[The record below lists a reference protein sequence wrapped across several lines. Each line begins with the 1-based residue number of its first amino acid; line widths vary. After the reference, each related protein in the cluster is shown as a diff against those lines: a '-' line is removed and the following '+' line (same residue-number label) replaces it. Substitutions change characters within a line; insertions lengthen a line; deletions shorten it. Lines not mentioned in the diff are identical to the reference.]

1 MWLTRESAHS
11 SDYSLAPPSSRLQP
25 FRPSHS
31 RLGQAKLQP
40 FRPSDRTVITG
51 YSRLGQAKLQPFRPS
66 NMTVITGYSR
76 LGQAKLQPFRPSTTK
91 IFRFSG
97 YSTINDFQQVSTKI
111 QSKLKLSSDAVEAKY
126 YNHAIFGTKLVT
138 PSRSSTIA
146 F

>member
-66 NMTVITGYSR
+66 
-76 LGQAKLQPFRPSTTK
+76 TTK
-91 IFRFSG
+91 FFRFSG

>member
-1 MWLTRESAHS
+1 MSCHHDVRRDEGLSPCGSRERAHTS
-11 SDYSLAPPSSRLQP
+11 
-25 FRPSHS
+25 
-31 RLGQAKLQP
+31 
-40 FRPSDRTVITG
+40 VITLLLHLHPG

-138 PSRSSTIA
+138 PPRSSTIA

>member
-1 MWLTRESAHS
+1 
-11 SDYSLAPPSSRLQP
+11 
-25 FRPSHS
+25 
-31 RLGQAKLQP
+31 
-40 FRPSDRTVITG
+40 
-51 YSRLGQAKLQPFRPS
+51 
-66 NMTVITGYSR
+66 MTVITGYSR

-126 YNHAIFGTKLVT
+126 LLQPCHFWQQVGDAVKVKYHSILSLVEAIPRF
-138 PSRSSTIA
+138 S

>member
-40 FRPSDRTVITG
+40 FRPSDR
-51 YSRLGQAKLQPFRPS
+51 
-66 NMTVITGYSR
+66 TVITGYSR